1 MHVLSIVLLITMA
14 LAKGMAL
21 RGIGATFT
29 ARLTSRLSAGAIPS
43 MARQYGSS
51 KKAYP
56 SSSSRMRDR
65 SERRP
70 IPQPKATILKA
81 TAPTEPQLVQAPVPP
96 LKESRPSPEKSRKG
110 PEILETFPDALLPK
124 NFASWSGTETDFKRL
139 IILEDDAILVV
150 FKPAGV
156 MAQPDDDEKA
166 AGVSDAGFGTSSKP
180 SESSSRVVV
189 RNNRYFY
196 PDIDILTLAKKYLER
211 EAEKAAANQPKP
223 KQRSKYLDEF
233 DDDDEYSRKQK
244 SVFVGLV
251 HRLDR
256 PASGLMILAKT
267 PEALKNLNKQF
278 ADQVVIKRY
287 VCMVN
292 GKIDKPDVC
301 IDYLLKTSGDVAKV
315 VRNPFRIKSGGSS
328 NSTSTS
334 TSSSSSSSG
343 STTES
348 DTILSIDDI
357 LEGRVDKGTSA
368 NTNVPTEG
376 TTATSNDPRLR
387 SDVVRAELSYT
398 PLHVIEHT
406 VRKKWDNI
414 AEAKNARPRFPKRP
428 TSSSSSSS
436 SSPAANVAPET
447 EEVVKVMADGYVETK
462 TYQTLLNVTLL
473 TGRKHQI
480 RTQLSHRQ
488 HPIVGDQKYLAPQAF
503 GERDISLHAYYLGFF
518 HPTTRARVA
527 LRLDVPRIWE
537 KRFGRDTW
545 KQIVPLVAKPVH
557 TKLSKASTDAVETAT
572 TTAVDAVGADPST
585 ATAETATATATPV
598 APAASTT
605 VA

>member
-1 MHVLSIVLLITMA
+1 MA
-14 LAKGMAL
+14 LVKGMAL
-21 RGIGATFT
+21 RGLGATFT
-29 ARLTSRLSAGAIPS
+29 AKLTSRLSAAGAIPS
-43 MARQYGSS
+43 ITRQYGSS

-65 SERRP
+65 NDNRP
-70 IPQPKATILKA
+70 IPQPKATVIKQPKA
-81 TAPTEPQLVQAPVPP
+81 TPTEPPKAPAPSLTEP
-96 LKESRPSPEKSRKG
+96 RPSPEKSRKG

-124 NFASWSGTETDFKRL
+124 DFASWSGTAADFQRL
-139 IILEDDAILVV
+139 IVLEDDAILVV

-166 AGVSDAGFGTSSKP
+166 PGVDAGFGSLSKAAEP
-180 SESSSRVVV
+180 SSRIVV

-196 PDIDILTLAKKYLER
+196 PDIDILTLATEYLER
-211 EAEKAAANQPKP
+211 KAEKVAASQPKP
-223 KQRSKYLDEF
+223 KQRSKYLDGF
-233 DDDDEYSRKQK
+233 DDDHIHKEKA
-244 SVFVGLV
+244 VFVGLI

-278 ADQVVIKRY
+278 ADQIVIKRY

-292 GKIDKPDVC
+292 GKIDQPDGR
-301 IDYLLKTSGDVAKV
+301 LEPEQQA
-315 VRNPFRIKSGGSS
+315 SS
-328 NSTSTS
+328 NAAPA
-334 TSSSSSSSG
+334 
-343 STTES
+343 E
-348 DTILSIDDI
+348 
-357 LEGRVDKGTSA
+357 A
-368 NTNVPTEG
+368 
-376 TTATSNDPRLR
+376 TTANDPRLR

-414 AEAKNARPRFPKRP
+414 VEAKNTRPRHPKRP
-428 TSSSSSSS
+428 PTA
-436 SSPAANVAPET
+436 AANVAPET
-447 EEVVKVMADGYVETK
+447 EEVVKVMADGFVETK

-557 TKLSKASTDAVETAT
+557 SKASKAADAAAAAGAPAAAGTEP
-572 TTAVDAVGADPST
+572 TTA
-585 ATAETATATATPV
+585 AETVVTAAP
-598 APAASTT
+598 APAASET

>member
-1 MHVLSIVLLITMA
+1 MHVLSILLLIVMA
-14 LAKGMAL
+14 LVKGMAL
-21 RGIGATFT
+21 RGLGATFT
-29 ARLTSRLSAGAIPS
+29 AKLTSRLSAAGAIPS
-43 MARQYGSS
+43 ITRQYGSS

-65 SERRP
+65 SDNRP
-70 IPQPKATILKA
+70 IPQPKATVIKQPKA
-81 TAPTEPQLVQAPVPP
+81 TPTEPPKAPAPSLTEP
-96 LKESRPSPEKSRKG
+96 RPSPEKSRKG
-110 PEILETFPDALLPK
+110 PEILGTFPDALLPK
-124 NFASWSGTETDFKRL
+124 DFASWSGTSADFQRL
-139 IILEDDAILVV
+139 IVLEDDAILVV

-166 AGVSDAGFGTSSKP
+166 AGVDAGFGSLSKAAEP
-180 SESSSRVVV
+180 QSRIVV

-196 PDIDILTLAKKYLER
+196 PDLDILTLATEYLER
-211 EAEKAAANQPKP
+211 EAEKVAASQPKP
-223 KQRSKYLDEF
+223 KQRSKYLDGF
-233 DDDDEYSRKQK
+233 DDDHSRKEK
-244 SVFVGLV
+244 SVFVGLI

-278 ADQVVIKRY
+278 ADQIVIKRY

-292 GKIDKPDVC
+292 GKIDQPDVC
-301 IDYLLKTSGDVAKV
+301 IDYLLKSSGDVAKV
-315 VRNPFRIKSGGSS
+315 VRNPFRNNKASGSTSSNTSS
-328 NSTSTS
+328 NS
-334 TSSSSSSSG
+334 SSSSSSSG
-343 STTES
+343 NPS
-348 DTILSIDDI
+348 DSQSILSIDDI
-357 LEGRVDKGTSA
+357 LQGRLEPEQQTSSHA
-368 NTNVPTEG
+368 APTEAG
-376 TTATSNDPRLR
+376 TTNDPRLR

-414 AEAKNARPRFPKRP
+414 VEAKNTRPRHPKRP
-428 TSSSSSSS
+428 PTA
-436 SSPAANVAPET
+436 AANVAPET
-447 EEVVKVMADGYVETK
+447 EEVVKVMADGFVETK

-488 HPIVGDQKYLAPQAF
+488 HPIVGDQKYLAPQVF

-527 LRLDVPRIWE
+527 LRLDVPRVWE

-557 TKLSKASTDAVETAT
+557 SKAAKAAEAAAA
-572 TTAVDAVGADPST
+572 TAVAPTAAGTEPSS
-585 ATAETATATATPV
+585 AAETVVAAAP
-598 APAASTT
+598 APAASET